1 MTSSALASATG
12 AAGRSVARIQRH
24 QLRATSAAAAAS
36 RSTTPTTLVAH
47 CSRLPRQFHSCQ
59 ARRTS
64 FAPRRLQSVLNT
76 LTTTITTAATAAT
89 TTPIPV
95 PAPALA
101 SRRLLSTTPAKH
113 AHHTSQEAS
122 FISPRYLPLL
132 VLLAVAGVAW
142 DSQWLFPSAPV
153 SADPAKQTVL
163 GSARRFVPFAV
174 VAREQVSSTSFIL
187 TLKAPANKLPGV
199 ASLWNVF
206 DLWCVE
212 VKQPQ
217 IQVAR
222 EYTPL
227 PPPTDAAA
235 DEDDTLRLYVRA
247 VRGGEVSTYLS
258 RLSPPSPDGAV
269 AGDTVELRGPH
280 GEFDLRS
287 RLGGRGD
294 RVVFLAGGTGIA
306 SALQAAHAV
315 LPLPQAPSM
324 TIFWAVRSR
333 DEIRRGG
340 GSSSSSS
347 SWWNLSWNRSWNPF
361 SGRSSEGPG
370 SRWSGIRA
378 EALTVGTEDPSPV
391 SRELVALKEKYGD
404 RLDVRVVID
413 QEGTAVRDSD
423 LAASLTCRPGG
434 PETTHAVQGCRFHS
448 QPAHLGMVDGA
459 PNDGKRGLFRQ
470 SDCACSSSA
479 TSAAPGKNVFVVSGP
494 EGFVEA
500 YAGAKVW
507 RDGGQLQGPVGGMLG
522 ALQRKNPD
530 TLKDWIVLKL

>member
-24 QLRATSAAAAAS
+24 QLRATSAAAATS
-36 RSTTPTTLVAH
+36 RSITPTTLAH
-47 CSRLPRQFHSCQ
+47 CSRMPRQFHSWQ

-64 FAPRRLQSVLNT
+64 FAPRRLQSVQNT
-76 LTTTITTAATAAT
+76 LTTTA
-89 TTPIPV
+89 TTPIPA
-95 PAPALA
+95 PAPVA
-101 SRRLLSTTPAKH
+101 SRRLHSTTTAKP
-113 AHHTSQEAS
+113 AHHTSKEAS

-142 DSQWLFPSAPV
+142 DSQWLFPSTPA
-153 SADPAKQTVL
+153 SADPAEQTVL

-174 VAREQVSSTSFIL
+174 VAREQVSPTSFIL
-187 TLKAPANKLPGV
+187 TLKAPANKLPSV

-227 PPPTDAAA
+227 PPPPDAAA

-258 RLSPPSPDGAV
+258 RLSPPSPDGAI

-280 GEFDLRS
+280 GEFDLGS

-333 DEIRRGG
+333 DEIHRGG
-340 GSSSSSS
+340 GSSSPTISSLSPSSS
-347 SWWNLSWNRSWNPF
+347 SSSRWNWSWSWSWNPF

-370 SRWSGIRA
+370 SRSGIRD
-378 EALTVGTEDPSPV
+378 EALTLGTEDPSPV
-391 SRELVALKEKYGD
+391 SRELLALKDKYGD
-404 RLDVRVVID
+404 RLDVRVVVD

-434 PETTHAVQGCRFHS
+434 PETTHAVEGCRFHS
-448 QPAHLGMVDGA
+448 QTAHLGMMDGA
-459 PNDGKRGLFRQ
+459 PNAGKRGLFRQ

-494 EGFVEA
+494 EGFVEV

-507 RDGGQLQGPVGGMLG
+507 RDGGQLQGPVGGILG
-522 ALQRKNPD
+522 ALQRKNPN

>member
-1 MTSSALASATG
+1 MASSALASATG
-12 AAGRSVARIQRH
+12 AAGRCVARIQRH
-24 QLRATSAAAAAS
+24 QLRTTSAAAATS
-36 RSTTPTTLVAH
+36 RSMTPPKPTH
-47 CSRLPRQFHSCQ
+47 YSRMPRHFHIWQ
-59 ARRTS
+59 AGRTS
-64 FAPRRLQSVLNT
+64 PNT
-76 LTTTITTAATAAT
+76 LTTTT
-89 TTPIPV
+89 TTTT
-95 PAPALA
+95 PALA
-101 SRRLLSTTPAKH
+101 SRRLHSTTPAKL
-113 AHHTSQEAS
+113 AHRASRSQEAS
-122 FISPRYLPLL
+122 FISPRYLPVLL
-132 VLLAVAGVAW
+132 LLAVAGVAW
-142 DSQWLFPSAPV
+142 DSQWLFPSTPA
-153 SADPAKQTVL
+153 SADPAEQTVL
-163 GSARRFVPFAV
+163 GSARKFVPFAV
-174 VAREQVSSTSFIL
+174 VAREQVSPTSFIL

-222 EYTPL
+222 EFTPL
-227 PPPTDAAA
+227 PPPPDAAA

-280 GEFDLRS
+280 GEFDLCS

-294 RVVFLAGGTGIA
+294 RVVFVAGGTGIA

-315 LPLPQAPSM
+315 LPLPRAPSM

-340 GSSSSSS
+340 GSSLPTNPSSSLSSS
-347 SWWNLSWNRSWNPF
+347 SWNWSWGWSWNPF

-370 SRWSGIRA
+370 SRSGIRA

-391 SRELVALKEKYGD
+391 SRELLALKEKYGD

-434 PETTHAVQGCRFHS
+434 PNTTTKTTHAVEGCRFHS
-448 QPAHLGMVDGA
+448 QTAHLGMVDGA
-459 PNDGKRGLFRQ
+459 PNAGKRGLFRQ
-470 SDCACSSSA
+470 SDCTCSSSA

-530 TLKDWIVLKL
+530 ALKDWIVLKL